1 MSVAL
6 MFTRLWSARH
16 RVLHGLLP
24 ISGRRCAGADHTI
37 LRWCDATRLVLANIT
52 HSATHIEQ
60 ALGRLPPK
68 KRRPLRASL
77 RPGFVR

>member
-1 MSVAL
+1 MSLAS

-24 ISGRRCAGADHTI
+24 ISGRRVAGADYTI
-37 LRWCDATRLVLANIT
+37 LRWFDATRFVLAKIT
-52 HSATHIEQ
+52 HSATHSEQ
-60 ALGRLPPK
+60 APRQAPAEEAPA
-68 KRRPLRASL
+68 PRASL